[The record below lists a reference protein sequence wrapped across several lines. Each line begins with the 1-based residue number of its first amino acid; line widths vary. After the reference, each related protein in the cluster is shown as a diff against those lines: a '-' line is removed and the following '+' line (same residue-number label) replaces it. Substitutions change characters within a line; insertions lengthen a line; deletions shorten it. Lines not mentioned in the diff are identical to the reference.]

1 MKTLSTRLG
10 SPWID
15 NDIPYVRD
23 SLSIRR
29 KDWSCDKISE
39 LIVCFNL
46 FAWIKVQFI
55 TLFMTSGKYN
65 YNNDYNCT
73 IYRRN
78 AIQSYADH
86 FCIIWWKEKC
96 IVKNKNT
103 GSSLTVVSF
112 YHCTENTEYQSGPL
126 EKDMIIIYVASEPS
140 SFS

>member
-15 NDIPYVRD
+15 NDISYMRD
-23 SLSIRR
+23 LLSIRR

-39 LIVCFNL
+39 LVVCFNF
-46 FAWIKVQFI
+46 FARCIKVQFI
-55 TLFMTSGKYN
+55 TLFRTSGKYN

-78 AIQSYADH
+78 AYSADH
-86 FCIIWWKEKC
+86 FWWKKKR

-126 EKDMIIIYVASEPS
+126 EKDMIIIYIASEPS